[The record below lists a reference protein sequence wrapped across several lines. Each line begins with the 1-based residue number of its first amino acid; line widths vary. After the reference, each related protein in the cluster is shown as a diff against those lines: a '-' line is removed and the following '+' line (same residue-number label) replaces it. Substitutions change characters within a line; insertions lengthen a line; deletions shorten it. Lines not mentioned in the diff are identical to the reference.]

1 MIVPYHR
8 TFFFL
13 TKFLLF
19 RCNKIPL
26 QEKSNDLKRNK
37 KKGGGRGQGEERKR
51 GKKGGKK
58 KTRKKKRKEK
68 GKEKKESSLQER
80 WSHPYQTLENPITG
94 LFHGEQG
101 CITAFIHGM
110 NFI

>member
-37 KKGGGRGQGEERKR
+37 KKGGGGKGKREREEKKGERKR
-51 GKKGGKK
+51 QEKRKGKK
-58 KTRKKKRKEK
+58 KEKKKRSLHYRK
-68 GKEKKESSLQER
+68 G
-80 WSHPYQTLENPITG
+80 G
-94 LFHGEQG
+94 LTH
-101 CITAFIHGM
+101 IRH
-110 NFI
+110 